1 MGETLTTPKE
11 RRNYP
16 GVNIKDVKGHTVPF
30 IFNYGMA
37 YDGAS
42 DVTYKPSVQPEGFFV
57 IPLGAGT
64 ITVQLFGQE
73 DGETFLIG
81 AAEVTASQGVALPYR
96 LKAIYLATTVTSSN
110 IVW

>member
-1 MGETLTTPKE
+1 MGDTLKTPKE

-16 GVNIKDVKGHTVPF
+16 GVNIKDIKGHTVPF
-30 IFNYGMA
+30 IFNHGTA
-37 YDGAS
+37 YDGAT
-42 DVTYKPSVQPEGFFV
+42 DVMYRVKTQPEGFFV

-96 LKAIYLATTVTSSN
+96 LKAIYSATTVTSMN
-110 IVW
+110 LVW